1 MNIRRFTKWSLFLQ
15 WWLIFSLL
23 CVGGYV
29 LYTNGVFDKIKD
41 VDYTYISFMV
51 LGMFGVLSVKTGH
64 LSYQACKKGDEITYE
79 EIVKLSQKNEVGW
92 FYSEKAFQ
100 LGMVGTVLGFIF
112 MLAITFSGLK
122 TGNNAMLQSALSQMS
137 SGMSV
142 ALYTTA
148 TGLICGMILQVQ
160 AFGLSQ
166 YLDKQAARLSKLC
179 TCGAI
184 NDIPTKE

>member
-15 WWLIFSLL
+15 WWIIFSLL
-23 CVGGYV
+23 GVSSYV

-41 VDYTYISFMV
+41 VDYTYLSFIV
-51 LGMFGVLSVKTGH
+51 LGMFILLSLKTGR
-64 LSYQACKKGDEITYE
+64 LYYLACKKGDDITYGE
-79 EIVKLSQKNEVGW
+79 LVELSQKNEVGW

-112 MLAITFSGLK
+112 MLAITFSGLN
-122 TGNNAMLQSALSQMS
+122 TGNGTMLQSALSQMS

-148 TGLICGMILQVQ
+148 TGLICGIILQIQ

-166 YLDKQAARLSKLC
+166 YLDRKAAKLSSAC
-179 TCGAI
+179 TCGAY
-184 NDIPTKE
+184 DGIPTKK